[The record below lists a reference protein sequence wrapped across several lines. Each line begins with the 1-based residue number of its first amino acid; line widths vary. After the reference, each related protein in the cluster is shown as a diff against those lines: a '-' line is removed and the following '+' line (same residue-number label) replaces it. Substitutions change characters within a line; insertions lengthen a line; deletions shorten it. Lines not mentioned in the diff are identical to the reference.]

1 MGDIKATMCGIPP
14 VTSASMALHRPLS
27 YFLGVRGR
35 YGGGSIPVTSANGMC
50 RGFKGALNYTVQV
63 NDKATRLCGAYM
75 ALTWHYKT
83 PRSFTPHPP
92 A

>member
-14 VTSASMALHRPLS
+14 VTSASMALHRPLP

-50 RGFKGALNYTVQV
+50 RREYGES
-63 NDKATRLCGAYM
+63 D
-75 ALTWHYKT
+75 
-83 PRSFTPHPP
+83 RSKDVF
-92 A
+92 